1 MRTLI
6 ILSMALLSLSVFE
19 KPAEAGFFRMG
30 PIRRFLFFGGPIRR
44 RMFGRPMMRRPFCGN
59 CMPRRIPGRCGP
71 GNHGGRCFNNQN
83 FRNFRD
89 FRDFQNFRNQNLRNF
104 NRFDDP
110 LFRQDQFNSTPDFGI
125 GLTQAPVP
133 QTSAVVR
140 NPEEDFRK
148 KFLEGQEPSK
158 EVITSA
164 SWSGSCQSSSGG
176 KREMIFALPEEAS
189 VVQRDRSLFF
199 TGSESEKLWLR
210 TNSEGSQ
217 LYMMRRAGEQRGEE
231 FCLLERH

>member
-6 ILSMALLSLSVFE
+6 ILSLALMSLSVVE
-19 KPAEAGFFRMG
+19 KSAEAGLFRMG

-44 RMFGRPMMRRPFCGN
+44 RMFARAMMRRPMCRN

-71 GNHGGRCFNNQN
+71 GNHGGGRCFKQ
-83 FRNFRD
+83 NFRD
-89 FRDFQNFRNQNLRNF
+89 FRDFQNFRNQNFRNF

-110 LFRQDQFNSTPDFGI
+110 LFRQDQFNARPDFGI

-148 KFLEGQEPSK
+148 KFLAGEEPSK
-158 EVITSA
+158 ERITSSA
-164 SWSGSCQSSSGG
+164 WSGTCQAASGA
-176 KREMIFALPEEAS
+176 KRDMIFALPEEAS
-189 VVQRDRSLFF
+189 VVQKDESLFL
-199 TGSESEKLWLR
+199 TGADSEKLWLR

-217 LYMMRRAGEQRGEE
+217 LYVMRRESQAGKEE
-231 FCLLERH
+231 FCLLERR